1 MRRFIAVCLTAA
13 ATVVPLAAPA
23 NAGATVVS
31 FDFAGRLAE
40 AAWTTCPAPA
50 VGDIC
55 TDTVL
60 ITSDSA
66 LRERNTAEGFSERT
80 SSDRVVLRQFVYE
93 VVEDPEFGGLTT
105 RPVLELFGGTT
116 DATVTIQPRLRT
128 ATATAAVPM
137 SVCWSPDDAVCA
149 ALEGTVIDVAAHWQ
163 ADGELQRIDQ
173 RETFGDR
180 TTRYR
185 GYTQGWERRASATA
199 TLDGVPVPGV
209 LVAEYTVLTSV
220 RQGEL
225 QVYTG
230 APRP

>member
-1 MRRFIAVCLTAA
+1 M
-13 ATVVPLAAPA
+13 
-23 NAGATVVS
+23 G
-31 FDFAGRLAE
+31 
-40 AAWTTCPAPA
+40 
-50 VGDIC
+50 
-55 TDTVL
+55 
-60 ITSDSA
+60 
-66 LRERNTAEGFSERT
+66 TAEQGC
-80 SSDRVVLRQFVYE
+80 Y
-93 VVEDPEFGGLTT
+93 
-105 RPVLELFGGTT
+105 
-116 DATVTIQPRLRT
+116 
-128 ATATAAVPM
+128 TATAAVPM

-225 QVYTG
+225 QVYTE
-230 APRP
+230 APLP